1 MAKLGSL
8 EYKKLLSRFGKNAN
22 EIVDDTYQAT
32 KPTTPPKKRA
42 AAIKTARKKLADY
55 DELLAQ
61 LEGNQ
66 RATAEKDYGHL
77 MVMIR
82 DDLAKLEKEGVT

>member
-8 EYKKLLSRFGKNAN
+8 EYKKLLNQFGKDAN

-32 KPTTPPKKRA
+32 KPNTPAKKRA
-42 AAIKTARKKLADY
+42 AAIQTARKKLAEY
-55 DELLAQ
+55 DELLKQ

-66 RATAEKDYGHL
+66 RATAEKDFGHL
-77 MVMIR
+77 MDMIR
-82 DDLAKLEKEGVT
+82 DDLAKLEKEAT